1 MLKGLGGGSP
11 EACRGEIGS
20 PADVWGLAATTY
32 HAMVGQV
39 PYPRPRGARDSE
51 DPTVRFPQLV
61 EQQPPLPG
69 GLDPQLAELLLGA
82 LSRNPADRPTAAE
95 MAVGL
100 EPVVE
105 ALPPPPRAREG
116 GRAHPLSETATRRRA
131 TTLSGRHLEG
141 WQSG

>member
-39 PYPRPRGARDSE
+39 PHPRPRGARDSE

-69 GLDPQLAELLLGA
+69 GLDPQLAEPRLNHRPEVAGGLLADDAAA
-82 LSRNPADRPTAAE
+82 LLA
-95 MAVGL
+95 GFFQ
-100 EPVVE
+100 
-105 ALPPPPRAREG
+105 
-116 GRAHPLSETATRRRA
+116 TRR
-131 TTLSGRHLEG
+131 
-141 WQSG
+141 